1 MDERID
7 TMTDYS
13 HYTDYELERLLAITR
28 RSACEPC
35 ESGSIIDRV
44 LAHERA
50 IAAIEREIDKRIRS
64 EA

>member
-1 MDERID
+1 
-7 TMTDYS
+7 MTSNYR

-44 LAHERA
+44 LAHIQAE
-50 IAAIEREIDKRIRS
+50 AAIEAEQDKRANRG
-64 EA
+64 

>member
-1 MDERID
+1 
-7 TMTDYS
+7 MTDYS

-44 LAHERA
+44 LAHIQAE
-50 IAAIEREIDKRIRS
+50 AAIEAEQDKRANRG
-64 EA
+64 